1 MPAGCVSR
9 ARAFGTINAPSQT
22 GASMATHKDEVLAE
36 RELHRLGYDESIF
49 AFDHV
54 PEKKLLGADTVDPL
68 VGVLVTNTENQEQRS
83 YRTEAG
89 TPWTTR
95 FIEDVRAG
103 VFGPPPKGLTG
114 VHAK

>member
-1 MPAGCVSR
+1 
-9 ARAFGTINAPSQT
+9 
-22 GASMATHKDEVLAE
+22 MANHKDEALAE
-36 RELHRLGYDESIF
+36 RELHRLGYDETVF

-54 PEKKLLGADTVDPL
+54 PEKKLLGADTVAPL
-68 VGVLVTNTENQEQRS
+68 EGVLVTNTENQEQRS

-114 VHAK
+114 IHAK

>member
-1 MPAGCVSR
+1 
-9 ARAFGTINAPSQT
+9 
-22 GASMATHKDEVLAE
+22 MATHKDEIEAE

-54 PEKKLLGADTVDPL
+54 PEKKLGADLAPPL
-68 VGVLVTNTENQEQRS
+68 EGVIVTNTENQEQRS
-83 YRTEAG
+83 YRVEAG
-89 TPWTTR
+89 TRWTTR

-114 VHAK
+114 TQST